1 VASISKRKETEMANQ
16 GGTHD
21 QHVKAG
27 KQSHKNAGA
36 SGSERNMSA
45 SGSRDQQA
53 DSKNEKQM
61 KGGQQSQKGKH

>member
-1 VASISKRKETEMANQ
+1 MANQ

-27 KQSHKNAGA
+27 KQSQKNAGA
-36 SGSERNMSA
+36 SASERNMS

-53 DSKNEKQM
+53 DNKKEKQM
-61 KGGQQSQKGKH
+61 KGGQQSLKGKH